1 MTVSDRELTA
11 GRLLSGSVKRSYDPE
26 VDIDWDAP
34 LSDGKFFAPPSMLT
48 LYGTPMWDTLSH
60 EQRVELSRQELVNA
74 LSVGIWFENILN
86 QLLLR
91 MAYRQNPTRAHV
103 HYALTELGD
112 ECRHMVMFGRL
123 IDRVGTRPY
132 RQSFIL
138 YNLGRVLPFV
148 LRGPA
153 VWVAALVGEEIFDSV
168 QRATLHDASLQPL
181 VRQVMRIHVTEEAR
195 HIRYARE
202 DLARRMAKASWP
214 SRQFARVVAGIGAL
228 MLRTVLMRT
237 EVYARAGL
245 NRRDARKAARRNEH
259 IRRTWAESF
268 EKLRAYLHDQG
279 VIAGPSRLFW
289 HLARIHPDG
298 KPA

>member
-48 LYGTPMWDTLSH
+48 LYGTPLWDTLGH

-112 ECRHMVMFGRL
+112 
-123 IDRVGTRPY
+123 D
-132 RQSFIL
+132 
-138 YNLGRVLPFV
+138 GRVSSSTTSAACS
-148 LRGPA
+148 RSSC
-153 VWVAALVGEEIFDSV
+153 VAPRSGWPPWSV
-168 QRATLHDASLQPL
+168 RRSSTRCSAPPCTTS
-181 VRQVMRIHVTEEAR
+181 RYNRWCAR
-195 HIRYARE
+195 
-202 DLARRMAKASWP
+202 
-214 SRQFARVVAGIGAL
+214 
-228 MLRTVLMRT
+228 
-237 EVYARAGL
+237 
-245 NRRDARKAARRNEH
+245 
-259 IRRTWAESF
+259 
-268 EKLRAYLHDQG
+268 
-279 VIAGPSRLFW
+279 
-289 HLARIHPDG
+289 
-298 KPA
+298 